1 VCYQDLDDPRI
12 GNAGRHELPEILMI
26 SLCTTL
32 CGGQTAVDMA
42 EFGVAK
48 ESFLRRFLT
57 LEHGIPRETW
67 GFRHFWF
74 CSFGAVLSLG
84 ANWVPNSISFCSF
97 YL

>member
-1 VCYQDLDDPRI
+1 MCYQDLDDPRI

-48 ESFLRRFLT
+48 ESFFAADKVSPAVSGKTR
-57 LEHGIPRETW
+57 W
-67 GFRHFWF
+67 GVI
-74 CSFGAVLSLG
+74 VL
-84 ANWVPNSISFCSF
+84 
-97 YL
+97 